1 MSSAC
6 LLYTSIQAH
15 KDDLG
20 VEGAFTSAGF
30 DASSDW
36 RFKTHL
42 ANLPVYYEYKADGIT
57 STDAIK
63 GTYLDNYKQIF
74 DLYITDATCE
84 PSLLSGKTGEDAA
97 SEFALGEAVF
107 YQNGTWAYNDIK
119 DNEVADEDLGMLPIS
134 VSYTHLDVYKRQL
147 HLYELADGASCT
159 CRMVD
164 VKGADV
170 CAITAERKGGVY
182 SFKADGDMKG
192 LTVILHGICAE
203 GVKAENAQIHTDSV
217 SGCVSAAIGTST
229 REVKITV
236 E

>member
-1 MSSAC
+1 MKENT
-6 LLYTSIQAH
+6 LLAT
-15 KDDLG
+15 
-20 VEGAFTSAGF
+20 GAVN
-30 DASSDW
+30 DRPDYDY
-36 RFKTHL
+36 R
-42 ANLPVYYEYKADGIT
+42 DG
-57 STDAIK
+57 
-63 GTYLDNYKQIF
+63 
-74 DLYITDATCE
+74 AT
-84 PSLLSGKTGEDAA
+84 
-97 SEFALGEAVF
+97 
-107 YQNGTWAYNDIK
+107 
-119 DNEVADEDLGMLPIS
+119 
-134 VSYTHLDVYKRQL
+134 L

-229 REVKITV
+229 REV

>member
-1 MSSAC
+1 MYVKENT
-6 LLYTSIQAH
+6 LLAT
-15 KDDLG
+15 
-20 VEGAFTSAGF
+20 GAVN
-30 DASSDW
+30 DRPDYDY
-36 RFKTHL
+36 R
-42 ANLPVYYEYKADGIT
+42 DG
-57 STDAIK
+57 
-63 GTYLDNYKQIF
+63 
-74 DLYITDATCE
+74 AT
-84 PSLLSGKTGEDAA
+84 
-97 SEFALGEAVF
+97 
-107 YQNGTWAYNDIK
+107 
-119 DNEVADEDLGMLPIS
+119 
-134 VSYTHLDVYKRQL
+134 L

-217 SGCVSAAIGTST
+217 SGCVSVAIDTST

>member
-1 MSSAC
+1 MFQENLRLKRKERGLSQEELASRLHVVRQTISKWEKGQSVPDAEQLIKLAVILETTVSE
-6 LLYTSIQAH
+6 LLGTQ
-15 KDDLG
+15 
-20 VEGAFTSAGF
+20 VENEEESTQLAKELSLPLYVKENTLLATGAVN
-30 DASSDW
+30 DRPDYDY
-36 RFKTHL
+36 R
-42 ANLPVYYEYKADGIT
+42 DG
-57 STDAIK
+57 
-63 GTYLDNYKQIF
+63 
-74 DLYITDATCE
+74 AT
-84 PSLLSGKTGEDAA
+84 
-97 SEFALGEAVF
+97 
-107 YQNGTWAYNDIK
+107 
-119 DNEVADEDLGMLPIS
+119 
-134 VSYTHLDVYKRQL
+134 L